1 MLWFMTD
8 APNTDSATRRREA
21 GVFLRSRR
29 ERLTPAEVGLP
40 NGFRRKTP
48 GLRRE
53 EVALLAGVG
62 TTWYTWL
69 EQGRDVRPSPE
80 VLAALADALRLG
92 PAERRHLFIL
102 SDRPAPQARPVGP
115 ERIDATLRRMLYSLT
130 GQPALVLG
138 RRWDIL
144 AWNRA
149 ADAVYGPYGRLEGDA
164 CNMLYLVFA
173 DQDHRRLLVD
183 WEAVARSAIAMFRGD
198 YARYAGDPDFERLVA
213 RLIRLS
219 PEFAAWWPRR
229 EVAEPLAGRKRLDHP
244 RVGRMEFEYS
254 SFSVGDRPD
263 MKLIVFTPI
272 AEDGTDR
279 KLARLLAKKTM
290 RGANGQSGASR

>member
-1 MLWFMTD
+1 MIEVT
-8 APNTDSATRRREA
+8 TGDSSARRREA

-40 NGFRRKTP
+40 SGFRRRTP

-102 SDRPAPQARPVGP
+102 SDRPAPRARPGEL
-115 ERIDATLRRMLYSLT
+115 ERVDAALRRMLDSLT
-130 GQPALVLG
+130 AQPALVLG

-149 ADAVYGPYGRLEGDA
+149 ADSIWGPYDRLQGDER
-164 CNMLYLVFA
+164 NMLNLVFA
-173 DQDHRRLLVD
+173 DPDHRRLLVD
-183 WEAVARSAIAMFRGD
+183 WEVVAKSAIAMFRGD
-198 YARYAGDPDFERLVA
+198 YARYAGDADFERLVA
-213 RLIRLS
+213 RLTRLS
-219 PEFAAWWPRR
+219 PEFAVWWLRR
-229 EVAEPLAGRKRLDHP
+229 EVAEPLSGRKRLDHP
-244 RVGRMEFEYS
+244 RVGLMEFEYS
-254 SFSVGDRPD
+254 SFSVGDQPD
-263 MKLIVFTPI
+263 MKLIVFTPLEI
-272 AEDGTDR
+272 DGTDR
-279 KLARLLAKKTM
+279 KLARLLAKGSP
-290 RGANGQSGASR
+290 RRASSRVPNAPA